1 MWLYK
6 NEIVDELPNDIVG
19 FVYLITNNVTGKK
32 YVGKKL
38 AKFTKTKQRTIT
50 LKSGEKRKKKIK
62 TLEESDWRTYWS
74 SSEELRKDVA
84 SLGEDKFTREIIHYC
99 SGKGVLSYMELRE
112 QMDRKVLENPEY
124 YNGII
129 QVKIHKTHVFGK
141 ITL

>member
-1 MWLYK
+1 VWFYK
-6 NEIVDELPNDIVG
+6 NEIVDELPGDIVG

-62 TLEESDWRTYWS
+62 TLEDSDWRTYWS

-84 SLGEDKFTREIIHYC
+84 SLGEDKFTREILHYC

-112 QMDRKVLENPEY
+112 QMDRKVLENPQY

-141 ITL
+141 ISL

>member
-1 MWLYK
+1 M
-6 NEIVDELPNDIVG
+6 VDELPGDIVG
-19 FVYLITNNVTGKK
+19 FVYLITNTVTGKK

-62 TLEESDWRTYWS
+62 TLEDSDWRTYWS

-141 ITL
+141 ISL

>member
-6 NEIVDELPNDIVG
+6 NEIVDELPGDIVG

-62 TLEESDWRTYWS
+62 TLEDSDWRTYWS

-84 SLGEDKFTREIIHYC
+84 SLGEDKFTREILHYC

-141 ITL
+141 ISL

>member
-1 MWLYK
+1 VWLYK
-6 NEIVDELPNDIVG
+6 NEIVDELPGDIVG

-62 TLEESDWRTYWS
+62 TLEDSDWRTYWS

-84 SLGEDKFTREIIHYC
+84 SLGEDKFTREILHYC

-141 ITL
+141 ISL

>member
-6 NEIVDELPNDIVG
+6 NEIVDELPGDIVG

-141 ITL
+141 ISL

>member
-1 MWLYK
+1 VWFYK
-6 NEIVDELPNDIVG
+6 NEIVDELPGDIVG

-62 TLEESDWRTYWS
+62 TLEDSDWRTYWS

-84 SLGEDKFTREIIHYC
+84 SLGEDKFTREILHYC

-141 ITL
+141 ISL

>member
-6 NEIVDELPNDIVG
+6 NEIVDELPGEIVG

-62 TLEESDWRTYWS
+62 TLEDSDWRTYWS
-74 SSEELRKDVA
+74 SSDELKKDVA
-84 SLGEDKFTREIIHYC
+84 SLGEDKFTREILHYC

-141 ITL
+141 ISL

>member
-6 NEIVDELPNDIVG
+6 NEIVDELPGDIVG

-62 TLEESDWRTYWS
+62 TLEDSDWRTYWS

-84 SLGEDKFTREIIHYC
+84 SLGEDKFTREILHYC
-99 SGKGVLSYMELRE
+99 LGKGVLSYMELRE

-141 ITL
+141 ISL

>member
-1 MWLYK
+1 MWFYK
-6 NEIVDELPNDIVG
+6 NEIVDELPGDIVG

-62 TLEESDWRTYWS
+62 TLEDSDWRTYWS

-84 SLGEDKFTREIIHYC
+84 SLGEDKFTREILHYC

-141 ITL
+141 ISL

>member
-1 MWLYK
+1 MWFYK
-6 NEIVDELPNDIVG
+6 NEIVDELPSDIVG

-32 YVGKKL
+32 YIGKKL
-38 AKFTKTKQRTIT
+38 AKFSKTKQKTIT

-62 TLEESDWRTYWS
+62 TSEESDWRTYWS
-74 SSEELRKDVA
+74 SSDELKKDVA
-84 SLGEDKFTREIIHYC
+84 SLGEDKFTREILHYC
-99 SGKGVLSYMELRE
+99 PSKGVLSYMELRE

-129 QVKIHKTHVFGK
+129 QVKIHKSHVFGK